1 MFVLIHSCVTINSIE
16 SAGTKLLESD
26 SGSRI
31 LHSPTMKIKLECSET
46 FEEKKLEKTF
56 PRQSKKRSVIEFEK
70 VHSSVRNWIHPEAS
84 SANLDNELI
93 GVEPS
98 WDDIFFANAEFE
110 NRPHD
115 PGPSSQSPSIDL
127 LRFLKNSELLNGQQ
141 SEILSHEIF
150 SPFSQIESKETGEET
165 FMPLQKHHTN
175 ESSKKYTTFLE
186 VDENDHRMPKSRPTI
201 SSWSVNTDESNN
213 ETIMSNHPSIS
224 TIESILFDEFE
235 FFDNYYSQMKDL
247 PWLIKYKRKLAE
259 IYDEPNIPNEP
270 LSRIEEILGDPR
282 TGKFVFSGVPLSEVE
297 REEGHCTE
305 EGIKILAFGFNN
317 LFHFFN
323 KYSYQNN
330 KKTVHREKLLH
341 DLFLEFDNHF
351 LGSNAYQHSNSFDAP
366 IFSDS
371 TAVSHKKQFSGEDE
385 KAFFGSKNH
394 SAQ

>member
-1 MFVLIHSCVTINSIE
+1 MRAQVKMARVFLFVLIHSCVTINSIE

-93 GVEPS
+93 
-98 WDDIFFANAEFE
+98 
-110 NRPHD
+110 
-115 PGPSSQSPSIDL
+115 GPSSQSPSIDL

-213 ETIMSNHPSIS
+213 ETIMSNQPSIS

-282 TGKFVFSGVPLSEVE
+282 TGKFVFSGV
-297 REEGHCTE
+297 
-305 EGIKILAFGFNN
+305 
-317 LFHFFN
+317 
-323 KYSYQNN
+323 SYIHNY
-330 KKTVHREKLLH
+330 L
-341 DLFLEFDNHF
+341 
-351 LGSNAYQHSNSFDAP
+351 
-366 IFSDS
+366 
-371 TAVSHKKQFSGEDE
+371 
-385 KAFFGSKNH
+385 
-394 SAQ
+394 